1 MQLIFT
7 ENMGRKKNRIV
18 CQQMFKKF
26 KPLIYQLRLF
36 NITEFMFEIF
46 NAYDVK
52 NIGIRKSEFVAK
64 NQRLSLINNI
74 KILLEFQIKMLT
86 FNVKERSIA

>member
-1 MQLIFT
+1 MQLLFT

-18 CQQMFKKF
+18 CQQTFKKF

-52 NIGIRKSEFVAK
+52 NIGIRKLEFVAK
-64 NQRLSLINNI
+64 TQSKFII
-74 KILLEFQIKMLT
+74 II
-86 FNVKERSIA
+86 

>member
-1 MQLIFT
+1 
-7 ENMGRKKNRIV
+7 
-18 CQQMFKKF
+18 MFATWQV

-52 NIGIRKSEFVAK
+52 NIGIRKLEFVAK
-64 NQRLSLINNI
+64 TQSKFII
-74 KILLEFQIKMLT
+74 II
-86 FNVKERSIA
+86 